1 MNADGWPR
9 DTLTGAE
16 CALASMGRL
25 ALAKVA
31 RDEGADGL
39 RSPSLAQPH
48 GQADPGAMAERVAR
62 SVDAEG
68 AGKVDPSDVAKAAAL
83 RGLRAAGMGREAA
96 TVALVRLVG
105 LGFDE
110 VAELQGLRRSEA
122 LRLYFSGIEWLEQA
136 GPLRSV
142 AGIGT
147 A

>member
-1 MNADGWPR
+1 M
-9 DTLTGAE
+9 
-16 CALASMGRL
+16 
-25 ALAKVA
+25 
-31 RDEGADGL
+31 
-39 RSPSLAQPH
+39 
-48 GQADPGAMAERVAR
+48 
-62 SVDAEG
+62 
-68 AGKVDPSDVAKAAAL
+68 DPSDVAKAAAAL

-142 AGIGT
+142 AGVGT